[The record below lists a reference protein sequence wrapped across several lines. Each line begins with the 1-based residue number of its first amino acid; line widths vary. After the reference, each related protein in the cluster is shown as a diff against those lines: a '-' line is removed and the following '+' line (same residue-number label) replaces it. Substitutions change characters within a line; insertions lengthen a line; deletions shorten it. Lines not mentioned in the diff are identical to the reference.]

1 MRGKKQSQSLSSMWM
16 VAISSELLNF
26 NAVGVNEGPHHMTVV
41 FGKGRIPLV
50 V

>member
-1 MRGKKQSQSLSSMWM
+1 MWM

-26 NAVGVNEGPHHMTVV
+26 NAVGVYEGPHHMTEV
-41 FGKGRIPLV
+41 FGKGRTPLV